1 MNLEQMRYVVVLAEE
16 LHFGRTARRLGLRQ
30 PTLSQ
35 QVRKLEDELGVT
47 LFDRTTREVSITAAG
62 ESFVAEA
69 RRALHHVERAESA
82 ARQTGR
88 GDVGQLSLGFVGS
101 AVPELIP
108 RLLRR
113 FRRIYPGVE
122 LQVRELSSAR
132 QVEELLAGRI
142 DVGILHAL
150 RENETPE
157 DLAGQEIF
165 RDVLVAAL
173 PRRHPLAP
181 VAPLP
186 TAKLAGEPFIMFP
199 RRMGPALH
207 DRITRLTRAAG
218 FEIQVSQEA
227 GHMQTILGLVA
238 AEVGVSIVPH
248 AMAALRQPDVEF
260 RHLSPRPEPLP
271 VQLVWRRGETSPV
284 VRNFRTVLT
293 ADSTA
298 VKGHHRS

>member
-1 MNLEQMRYVVVLAEE
+1 MRYVVVLAEE